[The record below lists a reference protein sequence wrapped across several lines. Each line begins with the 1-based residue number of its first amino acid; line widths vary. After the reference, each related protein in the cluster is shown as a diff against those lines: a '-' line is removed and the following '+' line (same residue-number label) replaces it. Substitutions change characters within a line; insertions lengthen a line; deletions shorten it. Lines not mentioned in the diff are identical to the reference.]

1 MPSLGRRIGARG
13 IVVVGALAIA
23 VAGAFFALEHSALW
37 EACVTMAIV
46 GFGFGLTFGAIPGL
60 IARSVPSHDVGSAM
74 GFYQVIRSIGF
85 SVGSALVASILA
97 GYASAGSGLPTETGY
112 SVALWIGAG
121 SCVVAAVVSLWLSPG
136 EGEGAPPSAA
146 EVEFERHD
154 AELAS
159 AGLDDAGLR
168 PPPQR

>member
-1 MPSLGRRIGARG
+1 
-13 IVVVGALAIA
+13 
-23 VAGAFFALEHSALW
+23 
-37 EACVTMAIV
+37 
-46 GFGFGLTFGAIPGL
+46 
-60 IARSVPSHDVGSAM
+60 M

-121 SCVVAAVVSLWLSPG
+121 SCVAAAAVSLWLSPG

-168 PPPQR
+168 PPRQR